1 MTSDTARLLL
11 SKIME
16 KRSDDSVLFNSI
28 LTMKKGA
35 RYASSIFS

>member
-16 KRSDDSVLFNSI
+16 KRSDDSVLFNSKDPAYN
-28 LTMKKGA
+28 TGD
-35 RYASSIFS
+35 F